1 MRSTGLGH
9 NTWPQLEGDWIMYG
23 RKAFKKKRKKKR
35 CDLTGSENGSGKR
48 GAQAKLTEPGAAK

>member
-1 MRSTGLGH
+1 MRSTGLGQI
-9 NTWPQLEGDWIMYG
+9 TWPQLEGDWIMYG
-23 RKAFKKKRKKKR
+23 RKAFKEKKKR